1 MNTSPELLDLKL
13 YYQDK
18 VYNGTELLSMAAQ
31 QFALEVSVLSV
42 DAEHV
47 FSTLLALLQGYTR
60 QQCVFPVSK
69 NVTRTQA
76 ADILSQSEY
85 MNHPLFPEGTALAVA
100 TSGSQAEPKI
110 ALISFN
116 NIQAHCRSFLA
127 QVPVC
132 SDSLWLNCLP
142 LSHIAGLMIVYRCA
156 LGQAGMLLHQG
167 FNAQQVWHDMFE
179 YPVTHI
185 SLVPAMLA
193 QLLDI
198 QERLQIHELP
208 ETLDYVIVGGD
219 RLSTSLY
226 QRALAHGWPLLISYG
241 MTEATSTIALGKQVD
256 QLLPLKGF
264 ELRTDNDNNLYIK
277 GDMVFSHY
285 LHKEP
290 SANKNKE
297 PSANKNKEPSANKK
311 PHKHTSCFDNGWFKT
326 SDKVIIDQGQL
337 TIIGRNDFMIISG
350 GENLAPE
357 AIEAMLLQAPLI
369 SDIAVGSMH
378 HEIWGQTIVALVAE
392 SLTEKQLVSFK
403 IWLKEHIR
411 SACRPRFFISVPAIP
426 RTELGKID
434 RRRVQTI
441 IDSKQNHY

>member
-1 MNTSPELLDLKL
+1 MNTCHGPFDLRL

-18 VYNGTELLSMAAQ
+18 AYNCSELLSMAAQ
-31 QFALEVSVLSV
+31 QFTVDDSVLSIE
-42 DAEHV
+42 AENV
-47 FSTLLALLQGYTR
+47 FSTLLALVQGYIR
-60 QQCVFPVSK
+60 QHCVFPVPK
-69 NVTRTQA
+69 NVNRTQA
-76 ADILSQSEY
+76 DNLFSQSENLNY
-85 MNHPLFPEGTALAVA
+85 PLIPEGTALAVA

-110 ALISFN
+110 ALISFR

-127 QVPVC
+127 QVSVN

-142 LSHIAGLMIVYRCA
+142 LNHIAGLMIVYRCA
-156 LGQAGMLLHQG
+156 LGQTGMLLHQG
-167 FNAQQVWHDMFE
+167 FNVQKVWQDMFE

-198 QERLQIHELP
+198 QERLQVHKLP
-208 ETLDYVIVGGD
+208 ETLSYVIVGGD
-219 RLSTSLY
+219 RLSTALY
-226 QRALAHGWPLLISYG
+226 QRALAYGWPLLISYG
-241 MTEATSTIALGKQVD
+241 MTETTSTIALGKQVD

-264 ELRTDNDNNLYIK
+264 ELRTDMNKNLYIK

-285 LHKEP
+285 LHTEP
-290 SANKNKE
+290 SA
-297 PSANKNKEPSANKK
+297 
-311 PHKHTSCFDNGWFKT
+311 HKHSSCFDKGWFKT
-326 SDKVIIDQGQL
+326 SDKVIIKQGQL
-337 TIIGRNDFMIISG
+337 TIIGRNDYMIISG

-357 AIEAMLLQAPLI
+357 AIEAMLLQAPVI

-403 IWLKEHIR
+403 TWLKEHIR
-411 SACRPRFFISVPAIP
+411 SACRPRFFIPVSAIP

-434 RRRVQTI
+434 RRCVQTI
-441 IDSKQNHY
+441 IDSSQNHCLIA

>member
-1 MNTSPELLDLKL
+1 MNTSPDPFDLRL

-18 VYNGTELLSMAAQ
+18 VYNCSELLHMAAQ
-31 QFALEVSVLSV
+31 QFTAEVSVLSV
-42 DAEHV
+42 ESENV
-47 FSTLLALLQGYTR
+47 FSTLLALVQGYTR

-69 NVTRTQA
+69 HLTRLRTA
-76 ADILSQSEY
+76 GLLSQSENF
-85 MNHPLFPEGTALAVA
+85 NHPLIPEGTALAVA

-116 NIQAHCRSFLA
+116 NIRAHCRSFYA
-127 QVPVC
+127 RVPVS

-156 LGQAGMLLHQG
+156 LGQAAMLLHQG
-167 FNAQQVWHDMFE
+167 FNAQQVWQDMFK

-208 ETLDYVIVGGD
+208 ESLGYVIVGGD
-219 RLSTSLY
+219 RLSASLY
-226 QRALAHGWPLLISYG
+226 QRAMAHGWPLLISYG
-241 MTEATSTIALGKQVD
+241 MTEATSTIALGKKVD

-264 ELRTDNDNNLYIK
+264 KLCTDDDKTLYIK

-285 LHKEP
+285 LYKEP
-290 SANKNKE
+290 SAHIDS
-297 PSANKNKEPSANKK
+297 SAYKK
-311 PHKHTSCFDNGWFKT
+311 PHEDSSCFDNGWFKT

-337 TIIGRNDFMIISG
+337 TIIGRNDYMIISG

-357 AIEAMLLQAPLI
+357 AIEAMLLQAPVI

-403 IWLKEHIR
+403 IWLKEHTR
-411 SACRPRFFISVPAIP
+411 SACRPRFFIPVSGIP

-441 IDSKQNHY
+441 IDSNPNHSLSF

>member
-18 VYNGTELLSMAAQ
+18 VYNCTELLSMAAQ
-31 QFALEVSVLSV
+31 QFAPEVSVLSV
-42 DAEHV
+42 DAENV

-156 LGQAGMLLHQG
+156 LGQASMLLHQG

-179 YPVTHI
+179 FPVTHI

-198 QERLQIHELP
+198 QERLQVNTLP
-208 ETLDYVIVGGD
+208 DTLRYVIVGGD
-219 RLSTSLY
+219 RLDPSLWH
-226 QRALAHGWPLLISYG
+226 RALVHGWPLLISYG
-241 MTEATSTIALGKQVD
+241 MTEATSTIALGKQLD
-256 QLLPLKGF
+256 QLIPLKDF

-277 GDMVFSHY
+277 GNMVFSHY
-285 LHKEP
+285 LHER
-290 SANKNKE
+290 SRDY
-297 PSANKNKEPSANKK
+297 SS
-311 PHKHTSCFDNGWFKT
+311 SFDNGWFKT
-326 SDKVIIDQGQL
+326 SDKVRVEVGRL
-337 TIIGRNDFMIISG
+337 SVIGRNDDMIIPG
-350 GENLAPE
+350 GENLSPQ
-357 AIEAMLLQAPLI
+357 AIETMLLKAPMI
-369 SDIAVGSMH
+369 TDIAVGTVRH
-378 HEIWGQTIVALVAE
+378 AVWGQSIVALVVLNSTADGIKDFQNWV
-392 SLTEKQLVSFK
+392 KQSVPS
-403 IWLKEHIR
+403 
-411 SACRPRFFISVPAIP
+411 SCRPRLFIPVSKIP
-426 RTELGKID
+426 RTSLGKIN
-434 RRRVQTI
+434 RRQVQLQIAGFYTE
-441 IDSKQNHY
+441 